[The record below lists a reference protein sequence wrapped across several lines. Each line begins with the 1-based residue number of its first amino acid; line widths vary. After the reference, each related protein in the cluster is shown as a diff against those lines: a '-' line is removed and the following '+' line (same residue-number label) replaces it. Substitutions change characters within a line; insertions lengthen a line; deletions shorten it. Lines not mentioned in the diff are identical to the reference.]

1 MYPPTII
8 FEINNPSKI
17 FFLRLFADTHVATG
31 TIMDQLAEEDVL
43 THYEPEGKCEVRSIS
58 VAVQEM
64 LT

>member
-1 MYPPTII
+1 
-8 FEINNPSKI
+8 
-17 FFLRLFADTHVATG
+17 
-31 TIMDQLAEEDVL
+31 MDQLVEEDVL